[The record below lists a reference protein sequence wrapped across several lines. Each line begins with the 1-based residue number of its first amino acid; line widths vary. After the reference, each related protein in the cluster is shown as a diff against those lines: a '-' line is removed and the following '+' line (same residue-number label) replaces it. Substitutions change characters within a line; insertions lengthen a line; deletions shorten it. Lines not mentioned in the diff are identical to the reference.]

1 MRTLQ
6 QIIITALMA
15 VMICSCSD
23 NSKAKSLV
31 DDFMQNNM
39 ADTVKVTD
47 VAYSQLDSTTRMNDS
62 IVDELRKEAHSIPL
76 LKKGVTFTQKPSP
89 TLRFMNVR
97 YRTNNDTTLRQQ
109 TFYFDREVN
118 GIVVVKN
125 Y

>member
-6 QIIITALMA
+6 QIIITALTA
-15 VMICSCSD
+15 VMICSCSGS
-23 NSKAKSLV
+23 SKAKSLV
-31 DDFMQNNM
+31 DDFMESNM

-47 VAYSQLDSTTRMNDS
+47 VVYSPLDSTTRLNDS

-97 YRTNNDTTLRQQ
+97 YRTQNDSTLRQQ

>member
-15 VMICSCSD
+15 GMICSYSD

-97 YRTNNDTTLRQQ
+97 YRTKNDTTLRQQ
-109 TFYFDREVN
+109 TFYFDRAVN

>member
-1 MRTLQ
+1 MRTLL
-6 QIIITALMA
+6 QIIITALAA

-23 NSKAKSLV
+23 SSKAKSLV
-31 DDFMQNNM
+31 DDFMESNM

-47 VAYSQLDSTTRMNDS
+47 VVCSPLDSTTRLNDS

-89 TLRFMNVR
+89 TLLFMNVR
-97 YRTNNDTTLRQQ
+97 YRTQNDSTLRQQ

>member
-1 MRTLQ
+1 MRTLL

-97 YRTNNDTTLRQQ
+97 YRTQNDSTLRQQ

>member
-6 QIIITALMA
+6 QIIITALTA

-31 DDFMQNNM
+31 DDFMENNM
-39 ADTVKVTD
+39 ADTVKVTG
-47 VAYSQLDSTTRMNDS
+47 VVYSPLDSTTRMNDS

-97 YRTNNDTTLRQQ
+97 YRTQNGSTLRQQ

>member
-31 DDFMQNNM
+31 DDFMENNM
-39 ADTVKVTD
+39 TDTVKVTD

-76 LKKGVTFTQKPSP
+76 LKEGVTFLQKPSP
-89 TLRFMNVR
+89 TLRFMNIR
-97 YRTNNDTTLRQQ
+97 YRTQNDSTLRQQ

>member
-31 DDFMQNNM
+31 DDFMENNM

-47 VAYSQLDSTTRMNDS
+47 VAYSPLDSTTRMNDS

-97 YRTNNDTTLRQQ
+97 YRTQNDSTLRQQ

>member
-97 YRTNNDTTLRQQ
+97 YRTKNDSTLRQQ

>member
-62 IVDELRKEAHSIPL
+62 IVDELRKEAHPIPL
-76 LKKGVTFTQKPSP
+76 LKNGVTFTQKPSP

-97 YRTNNDTTLRQQ
+97 YRTQNDSTLRQQ

>member
-1 MRTLQ
+1 MRTLL
-6 QIIITALMA
+6 QIIITALTA

-47 VAYSQLDSTTRMNDS
+47 VVYSPLDSTTRMNDS

-89 TLRFMNVR
+89 TLRFMNIR
-97 YRTNNDTTLRQQ
+97 YRTQNDSMLRQQ

>member
-31 DDFMQNNM
+31 DDFMENNM

-47 VAYSQLDSTTRMNDS
+47 VAYSPLDSTTRMNDS
-62 IVDELRKEAHSIPL
+62 IVDELRKEARSIPL
-76 LKKGVTFTQKPSP
+76 LTEGVTFTQKPSP

-97 YRTNNDTTLRQQ
+97 YRTKNDSTLRQQ

>member
-31 DDFMQNNM
+31 DDFMENNM

-47 VAYSQLDSTTRMNDS
+47 VAYSPLDSTTRMNDS

-97 YRTNNDTTLRQQ
+97 YRTKNDTTLRQQ

>member
-47 VAYSQLDSTTRMNDS
+47 VVYSPLDSTTRMNDS

-76 LKKGVTFTQKPSP
+76 LKKSVTFTQKPSP

-97 YRTNNDTTLRQQ
+97 YRTQNDSTLRQQ

>member
-1 MRTLQ
+1 MRTLR

-31 DDFMQNNM
+31 DDFMENNM

-47 VAYSQLDSTTRMNDS
+47 VAYSPLDSTTRMNDS

-76 LKKGVTFTQKPSP
+76 LKEGVTFTQKPSP
-89 TLRFMNVR
+89 TLRFMNIR
-97 YRTNNDTTLRQQ
+97 YRTQNDSTLRQQ

>member
-1 MRTLQ
+1 MRTLL

-47 VAYSQLDSTTRMNDS
+47 VVYSPLDSTTRMNDS

-97 YRTNNDTTLRQQ
+97 YRTQNDSTLRQQ

>member
-6 QIIITALMA
+6 QIIITALTA

-31 DDFMQNNM
+31 DDFMENNM
-39 ADTVKVTD
+39 ADTVKVTG
-47 VAYSQLDSTTRMNDS
+47 VFYSPLDSTTRMNDS

-76 LKKGVTFTQKPSP
+76 LKEGVTFTQKPSP

-97 YRTNNDTTLRQQ
+97 YRTQNDSTLRQQ

>member
-6 QIIITALMA
+6 QIIITALTA

-97 YRTNNDTTLRQQ
+97 YRTKNDTTLRQQ

>member
-47 VAYSQLDSTTRMNDS
+47 VAYSQL
-62 IVDELRKEAHSIPL
+62 E
-76 LKKGVTFTQKPSP
+76 KGVTFTQKPSP

-97 YRTNNDTTLRQQ
+97 YRTKNDTTLRQQ

>member
-76 LKKGVTFTQKPSP
+76 LKEGVTFTQKPSP

-97 YRTNNDTTLRQQ
+97 YRTKNDTTLRQQ

>member
-97 YRTNNDTTLRQQ
+97 YRTKNDTTLRQQ

>member
-1 MRTLQ
+1 MRTLL

-31 DDFMQNNM
+31 DDFMENNM

-47 VAYSQLDSTTRMNDS
+47 VAYSPLDSTTRMNDS

-97 YRTNNDTTLRQQ
+97 YRTQNDSTLRQQ

>member
-1 MRTLQ
+1 MRTLL

-23 NSKAKSLV
+23 NSKAKRLV
-31 DDFMQNNM
+31 DDFMENNM
-39 ADTVKVTD
+39 TATVKVTD
-47 VAYSQLDSTTRMNDS
+47 VAYSPLDSTTRMNDS

-97 YRTNNDTTLRQQ
+97 YRTQNDSTLRQQ

>member
-1 MRTLQ
+1 MRTLL

-31 DDFMQNNM
+31 DDFMENNM

-47 VAYSQLDSTTRMNDS
+47 VAYSPLDSTTRMNDS

-97 YRTNNDTTLRQQ
+97 YRTKNDTTLRQQ

>member
-6 QIIITALMA
+6 QIIITALTA

-31 DDFMQNNM
+31 DDFMENNM

-47 VAYSQLDSTTRMNDS
+47 VVYSPLDSTTRMNDS
-62 IVDELRKEAHSIPL
+62 IVDELRKEARSIPL

-97 YRTNNDTTLRQQ
+97 YRTKNDTTLRQQ

>member
-97 YRTNNDTTLRQQ
+97 YRTQNDSTLRQQ

>member
-6 QIIITALMA
+6 QIIITALTA

-97 YRTNNDTTLRQQ
+97 YRTQNDSTLRQQ

>member
-6 QIIITALMA
+6 QIIITALTA

-47 VAYSQLDSTTRMNDS
+47 VVYSPLDSTTRMNDS
-62 IVDELRKEAHSIPL
+62 IVDELRKEARSIPL
-76 LKKGVTFTQKPSP
+76 LKKGVTFTQKPSS

-97 YRTNNDTTLRQQ
+97 YRTKNDSTLRQQ

>member
-31 DDFMQNNM
+31 DDFMENNM

-97 YRTNNDTTLRQQ
+97 YRTQNDSTLRQQ

>member
-31 DDFMQNNM
+31 DDFRENNM

-47 VAYSQLDSTTRMNDS
+47 VAYSPLDSTTRMNDS

-97 YRTNNDTTLRQQ
+97 YRTQNDSTLRQQ

>member
-1 MRTLQ
+1 MRTLL

-31 DDFMQNNM
+31 DDFMENNM
-39 ADTVKVTD
+39 ADTVKVTG
-47 VAYSQLDSTTRMNDS
+47 VVYSPLDSTTRMNDS
-62 IVDELRKEAHSIPL
+62 IVDELRKEARSIPL
-76 LKKGVTFTQKPSP
+76 LTEGVTFTQKPSP

-97 YRTNNDTTLRQQ
+97 YRTQNDATLRQQ

>member
-6 QIIITALMA
+6 QIIITALTA

-31 DDFMQNNM
+31 DDFMENNM

-62 IVDELRKEAHSIPL
+62 IVDELRKEATPFLFSR
-76 LKKGVTFTQKPSP
+76 KASPSRRSP
-89 TLRFMNVR
+89 PPPCGL
-97 YRTNNDTTLRQQ
+97 
-109 TFYFDREVN
+109 
-118 GIVVVKN
+118 
-125 Y
+125 

>member
-1 MRTLQ
+1 MRTLL

-31 DDFMQNNM
+31 DAFMQNNM

-97 YRTNNDTTLRQQ
+97 YRTKNDSTLRQQ

>member
-1 MRTLQ
+1 MRTLL

-76 LKKGVTFTQKPSP
+76 LKEGVTFTQKPSP

-97 YRTNNDTTLRQQ
+97 YRTQNDSTLRQQ